1 MNDICRF
8 VNTRHF
14 CNNTPSYFS
23 LFHFSMWFNAV
34 GSYERLKYGISD
46 IVDNIF
52 YGVKYDFNSRK
63 IGQ

>member
-8 VNTRHF
+8 ANTRHF
-14 CNNTPSYFS
+14 SSNIPSYFNKNN
-23 LFHFSMWFNAV
+23 FSMWFNAI

-52 YGVKYDFNSRK
+52 YGVDYDIYK
-63 IGQ
+63 